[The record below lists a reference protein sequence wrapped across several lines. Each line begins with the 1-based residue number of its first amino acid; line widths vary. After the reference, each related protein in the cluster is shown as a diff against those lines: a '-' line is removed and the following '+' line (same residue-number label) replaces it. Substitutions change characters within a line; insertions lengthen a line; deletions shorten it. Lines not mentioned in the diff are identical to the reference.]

1 MNVINHKKISITDV
15 ARRAKVSITTVS
27 RVINKVTTV
36 NKDIASRVEGVIAE
50 LKFKPNATA
59 QRLAKGTTSSAIGF
73 VIPGFPGIF
82 HSFYAIELMRGIGH
96 GCEVQRLD
104 LIFHITDGK
113 NALKSN
119 YAGGLI
125 FADIIE
131 NRSQVEDAIS
141 DGIPCLVLNHAVKD
155 LDVSFIAVDNFKG
168 GAIAAEY
175 LINLGHKRIAIV
187 TGNMQTQ
194 AGIDR
199 FEGFQK
205 TLTKK
210 DIAFDPEY
218 YFKGDYSRR
227 SARSAAERFFALD
240 NPPTAV
246 FAASDDMA
254 LEIISVA
261 MENGIKVP
269 EDISVIGFDDN
280 PAGLFGPVGLT
291 TIKQP
296 LFSMGEEAVRILHDI
311 MEGKQTGHV
320 HKVLTPDLIVRESCS
335 SPSS

>member
-1 MNVINHKKISITDV
+1 MSTPKKSSITDV

-27 RVINKVTTV
+27 RVINKVPTV
-36 NKDIASRVEGVIAE
+36 NKEIASRVEEAISF

-59 QRLAKGTTSSAIGF
+59 QRLAKGSANIAVGF

-82 HSFYAIELMRGIGH
+82 HSFYAVELMRGIGH
-96 GCEVQRLD
+96 GCETQRLD
-104 LIFHITDGK
+104 LIFHITDGR
-113 NALKSN
+113 NPLKSS

-131 NRSQVEDAIS
+131 NRSQVEDAIA
-141 DGIPCLVLNHAVKD
+141 DNIPCLVLNHVVKD
-155 LDVSFIAVDNFKG
+155 LAVSYIAVDNVKG
-168 GAIAAEY
+168 GADAAEY
-175 LINLGHKRIAIV
+175 LINLGHKRIATV

-205 TLTKK
+205 TLMKK
-210 DIAFDPEY
+210 NIPFDPEY
-218 YFKGDYSRR
+218 FYKGDYSRR
-227 SARSAAERFFALD
+227 SARQAAERFFALD
-240 NPPTAV
+240 NPPTAI

-254 LEIISVA
+254 MEIISVA

-280 PAGLFGPVGLT
+280 PAGLFGPVALT

-296 LFSMGEEAVRILHDI
+296 LFAMGEEAVKVLNDI
-311 MEGKQTGHV
+311 MHERQSGFVRKI
-320 HKVLTPDLIVRESCS
+320 LAPDLIVRESCAP
-335 SPSS
+335 PSS

>member
-1 MNVINHKKISITDV
+1 MAAHVKKISITDV
-15 ARRAKVSITTVS
+15 ARKAGVSITTVS
-27 RVINKVTTV
+27 RVLNKVSTV
-36 NKDIASRVEGVIAE
+36 DKKIAAKVDAAIAE
-50 LKFKPNATA
+50 LKFKPNPTA
-59 QRLAKGTTSSAIGF
+59 QRLAKGAGSSAVGF
-73 VIPGFPGIF
+73 VIPGYPGIF
-82 HSFYAIELMRGIGH
+82 HSFYAVELIRGIGH
-96 GCEVQRLD
+96 GCEVNRLD
-104 LIFHITDGK
+104 MIFHITDG
-113 NALKSN
+113 NNPLRSN

-141 DGIPCLVLNHAVKD
+141 DGVPALVLNYVVKD
-155 LDVSFIAVDNFKG
+155 LPVSYIAVDNFKG
-168 GAIAAEY
+168 GEIAAEY
-175 LINLGHKRIAIV
+175 LMNLGHKRIATV

-194 AGIDR
+194 AGLER

-205 TLTKK
+205 TLMKK
-210 DIAFDPEY
+210 DLTFEPEY
-218 YFKGDYSRR
+218 FYKGDYSRR
-227 SARSAAERFFALD
+227 SARSAAERFFGLD

-280 PAGLFGPVGLT
+280 PAGLFGPVSLT

-296 LFSMGEEAVRILHDI
+296 LFSMGEEAVKVLCEV
-311 MEGKQTGHV
+311 MTGKQTGLV
-320 HKVLTPDLIVRESCS
+320 QKTLVPELIVRESCAP
-335 SPSS
+335 PSS

>member
-1 MNVINHKKISITDV
+1 MRSSKKVSIIDV
-15 ARRAKVSITTVS
+15 AQKANVSITTVS
-27 RVINKVTTV
+27 RVINKVPTV
-36 NKDIASRVEGVIAE
+36 NKAIAARVEEAIAA
-50 LKFKPNATA
+50 LKFRPNPTA
-59 QRLAKGTTSSAIGF
+59 QRLAKGGSFGTAVGF

-82 HSFYAIELMRGIGH
+82 HSFYAVELIRGVGH
-96 GCEVQRLD
+96 GCETRHLD

-113 NALKSN
+113 NPLRSS

-131 NRSQVEDAIS
+131 NRSQVEEALEE
-141 DGIPCLVLNHAVKD
+141 GIPCLVINHLVKD
-155 LDVSFIAVDNFKG
+155 LDVNYIAVDNLKG
-168 GAIAAEY
+168 GSMAAEY
-175 LINLGHKRIAIV
+175 LINLGHKHLATV

-194 AGIDR
+194 AGLDR

-205 TLTKK
+205 TLTKMGV
-210 DIAFDPEY
+210 DFNQEY
-218 YFKGDYSRR
+218 FYKGDYSRR
-227 SARSAAERFFALD
+227 SAREAAQHFFSLD
-240 NPPTAV
+240 HPPTAI

-261 MENGIKVP
+261 HENGIKVP

-280 PAGLFGPVGLT
+280 PAGLFGSVALT

-296 LFSMGEEAVRILHDI
+296 LFAMGEEAVQILHEI
-311 MEGKQTGHV
+311 MQGKNTDRIR
-320 HKVLTPDLIVRESCS
+320 KVLEPALIIRESCA